1 MKLLVK
7 INLVLLL
14 LLATAL
20 ASVSTIGWDL
30 LQRNAR
36 DEVLYNA
43 RLLIDSASAVRKYT
57 LDRIYPLLLT
67 QAKYEFRPEMVS
79 AFSAIEVLQIL
90 RNAEPE
96 YRQFLYREPALN
108 PTNPADRAVE
118 WEADLINQFRG
129 GNLAAPASGVRDTPG
144 GRMLYV
150 AKPLKATAGCLF
162 CHDTPDKA
170 PPTMVSVYGP
180 NNGFGWKLDEIVA
193 AQIVQVPLAVA
204 QARAEHTFRVFMALT
219 GGVFVIVAV
228 VLNLVLWRVF
238 VQPVTRMAALA
249 DRVSLGETDA
259 PEFSVGGRDEIG
271 TLAASLTRMRVSL
284 AQAFKMLEG

>member
-14 LLATAL
+14 LLAAAMATI
-20 ASVSTIGWDL
+20 STIGWDL

-36 DEVLYNA
+36 EEVLYNA

-57 LDRIYPLLLT
+57 LERIYPLLLT

-79 AFSAIEVLQIL
+79 AFSAIEVLKIL
-90 RNAEPE
+90 RGADAE
-96 YRQFLYREPALN
+96 YKQFLYREPALN
-108 PTNPADRAVE
+108 PTNPADRAVD

-129 GNLAAPASGVRDTPG
+129 GNLAAPTTGLRDTPG

-162 CHDTPDKA
+162 CHDTADMA
-170 PPTMVSVYGP
+170 PPTMVAVYGA

-193 AQIVQVPLAVA
+193 AQIVQVPLSVA
-204 QARAEHTFRVFMALT
+204 QARAEHTFRVFMGLT
-219 GGVFVIVAV
+219 GGVFVLVAM
-228 VLNLVLWRVF
+228 VLNLVLWLIF
-238 VQPVTRMAALA
+238 VRPVTRISALA
-249 DRVSLGETDA
+249 DRVSLGEVDA
-259 PEFSVGGRDEIG
+259 PEFGIHSRDEVG
-271 TLAASLTRMRVSL
+271 SLAASLTRMRVSL
-284 AQAFKMLEG
+284 AQAVKMLEG

>member
-7 INLVLLL
+7 INLVLLG
-14 LLATAL
+14 LLAL
-20 ASVSTIGWDL
+20 AVVSISTIGWDL

-36 DEVLYNA
+36 EEVLYSA

-79 AFSAIEVLQIL
+79 AFSAIQVLAIL
-90 RNAEPE
+90 RSADAE

-108 PTNPADRAVE
+108 PTNPADRAVD

-129 GNLAAPASGVRDTPG
+129 GNLKSPATGERETPG

-150 AKPLKATAGCLF
+150 AKPLKAAAGCLF

-170 PPTMVSVYGP
+170 PPTMVTMYGP
-180 NNGFGWKLDEIVA
+180 SNGFGWKLDEIVA
-193 AQIVQVPLAVA
+193 AQIVQVPVAVA
-204 QARAEHTFRVFMALT
+204 QARAEHTFRVFMALI
-219 GGVFVIVAV
+219 GGVFVLVAV
-228 VLNLVLWRVF
+228 VLNLVVWLMF
-238 VQPVTRMAALA
+238 VRPVTRMAALA
-249 DRVSLGETDA
+249 DRVSLGESDV
-259 PEFSVGGRDEIG
+259 PEFNVGSRDEIG